1 MKRFV
6 LVISLAISVFLSL
19 AFRNAR
25 ANEIN
30 VGSPESSIRLLGYVF
45 EQQPSEV
52 SPEEGIP
59 DFADSV
65 QKNEWLFGDPEE
77 AQPPVMYAQWGPGGR
92 RTVRCESQDDRYA
105 YCPTY
110 TQGRVRLQKQLSNA
124 SCREYE
130 TWGVEGDGSGIWV
143 RNGCRAIFVVR
154 SDGGSWGGGGDGG
167 RTITCKSEH
176 FQYTRCPVYRGR
188 GRVRLGRQL
197 SDASCV
203 RGSSW
208 GVDRDGIWVN
218 NGCAAE
224 FEIR

>member
-1 MKRFV
+1 MRRLV
-6 LVISLAISVFLSL
+6 LVISLMISIFLLL
-19 AFRNAR
+19 AFRNAQ
-25 ANEIN
+25 AEEIN
-30 VGSPESSIRLLGYVF
+30 SGLPESAIRWLEDVF

-52 SPEEGIP
+52 SMEEEMSEFTGSTQE
-59 DFADSV
+59 D
-65 QKNEWLFGDPEE
+65 EWLLGMQGI
-77 AQPPVMYAQWGPGGR
+77 QPHLTYVQWGAGGR

-154 SDGGSWGGGGDGG
+154 SEGGGWGGGGDGG

-176 FQYTRCPVYRGR
+176 FQYNRCPVYRGR

-197 SDASCV
+197 SDTSCV